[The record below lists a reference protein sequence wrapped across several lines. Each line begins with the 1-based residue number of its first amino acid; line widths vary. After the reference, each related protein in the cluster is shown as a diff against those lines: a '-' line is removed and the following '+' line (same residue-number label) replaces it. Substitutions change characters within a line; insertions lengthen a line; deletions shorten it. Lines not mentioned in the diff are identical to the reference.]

1 MGKGFPI
8 CEKHHCTKILP
19 HRLWNTLVTLLSV
32 NTENLQM
39 ILCFLCWHF
48 TQHFNFYV
56 IRVLKHLKVFCKMSF
71 IRSFINK
78 NCHDAIVR
86 RNKTTSCSVSHCRSS
101 RYICVFQMMQH
112 ETKKEKCFT
121 KLKLVFVQKIK
132 WLKISVNMQF
142 FFFFF
147 YKCSCIAKN

>member
-1 MGKGFPI
+1 MTISRLFMKEASLKGSVVHKQRWEKFLFVI
-8 CEKHHCTKILP
+8 CEKHDCTKILQ
-19 HRLWNTLVTLLSV
+19 HRPWNTSV
-32 NTENLQM
+32 NTDHLQM
-39 ILCFLCWHF
+39 IWSFLCWHF

-101 RYICVFQMMQH
+101 RY
-112 ETKKEKCFT
+112 EWCFSNEAT
-121 KLKLVFVQKIK
+121 L
-132 WLKISVNMQF
+132 N
-142 FFFFF
+142 
-147 YKCSCIAKN
+147 